1 MKQMKYLLTL
11 LFVSICAVQ
20 SAWADRSAP
29 ELPVTVVPES
39 GQSYY
44 IYNVMENKFLCRS
57 TTSTSYVAIGTYGEK
72 IIFTSTGTENEY
84 TLQWADN
91 NYYFRA

>member
-29 ELPVTVVPES
+29 ELPAAQNLVP
-39 GQSYY
+39 Q
-44 IYNVMENKFLCRS
+44 FLCDFVVHNRENFNVS
-57 TTSTSYVAIGTYGEK
+57 VMSFVLVDLPLVLLADVIEEGV
-72 IIFTSTGTENEY
+72 TE
-84 TLQWADN
+84 LQAEL
-91 NYYFRA
+91 RL